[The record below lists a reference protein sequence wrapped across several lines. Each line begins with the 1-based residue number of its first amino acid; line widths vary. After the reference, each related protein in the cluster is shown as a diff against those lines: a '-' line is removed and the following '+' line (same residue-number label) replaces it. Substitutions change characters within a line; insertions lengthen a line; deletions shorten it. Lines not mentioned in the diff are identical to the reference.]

1 MKKILLLTGICIL
14 SACGGGGGS
23 TPISGGATAGKPA
36 EDRPN
41 LNDHLISKDARE
53 SNYALTSM
61 LSQIFIPKDNEDNVL
76 TSPSGGARAATDVKI
91 SGKDYTAYD
100 LENVKFYMADE
111 LPSDEMYVTF
121 GINESGAI
129 DSLYMHD
136 GDEEMSPERIGK
148 TNKFNM
154 TVYRYQI
161 DGNWMSDL
169 FLAKVTDTEKLREE
183 IADQIKDLPAER
195 QSEILKLFDE
205 NKGFWVDSEMTSEI
219 SLFGKD
225 VGTNGLRYADF
236 GYDIMTVG
244 NDIASKDHVII
255 AGGYDVLNIPVTQ
268 IGNQKLQFKG
278 KAVANISY
286 KDTNNWQSRPISTG
300 NNATVLV
307 FENGKEK
314 LTMPF
319 VDYYT
324 VIVEKEGDNSNI
336 KFTDWKEGT
345 DSKFKFTNETVT
357 SDDAWIMY
365 YGTNGKPFEAVG
377 TVEHSENTGHRP
389 SFEAGFG
396 VQVEQ

>member
-76 TSPSGGARAATDVKI
+76 TSPSGGVRAATDVKI

-129 DSLYMHD
+129 DSLHMHD

-161 DGNWMSDL
+161 GGNWMSDL
-169 FLAKVTDTEKLREE
+169 FLAKVTDTTILREE
-183 IADQIKDLPAER
+183 IAAQIKELPAER
-195 QSEILKLFDE
+195 QSEILKLFEE

-278 KAVANISY
+278 KAVAVFNFKHKRSGNRR
-286 KDTNNWQSRPISTG
+286 TVSR
-300 NNATVLV
+300 
-307 FENGKEK
+307 
-314 LTMPF
+314 
-319 VDYYT
+319 
-324 VIVEKEGDNSNI
+324 
-336 KFTDWKEGT
+336 
-345 DSKFKFTNETVT
+345 
-357 SDDAWIMY
+357 
-365 YGTNGKPFEAVG
+365 
-377 TVEHSENTGHRP
+377 
-389 SFEAGFG
+389 
-396 VQVEQ
+396 